1 MAKVGHIEVEVRPTV
16 ALESAVAC
24 VMILNLFLDENE
36 EYRLAIENDGDKAR
50 WVLTDKPVMR
60 GETPSLVRQRMRLAD
75 LEWAVRFMAPILLCS
90 CCDGVSDE
98 EWAKLCG
105 ILFDAP
111 DAKFR
116 VPEGDSLP
124 CDEGGISADKCW
136 ECVSRN
142 VRFNQLAG
150 LEDDE

>member
-1 MAKVGHIEVEVRPTV
+1 MAKVGHIAVEVRPTV
-16 ALESAVAC
+16 TLESAVAC
-24 VMILNLFLDENE
+24 VMMLNLFLDENE
-36 EYRLAIENDGDKAR
+36 EYRLEISKDDGK
-50 WVLTDKPVMR
+50 WHLTDEPVMR

-105 ILFDAP
+105 ILFDTP

-116 VPEGDSLP
+116 IPEGDSLP

-142 VRFNQLAG
+142 VKSG
-150 LEDDE
+150 LEDE

>member
-1 MAKVGHIEVEVRPTV
+1 MAKVGHLAVEVRPTV
-16 ALESAVAC
+16 TLESAVAC
-24 VMILNLFLDENE
+24 VMMLNLFLDENE
-36 EYRLAIENDGDKAR
+36 GYRLEISKDDGK
-50 WVLTDKPVMR
+50 WHLTDEPVMR

-105 ILFDAP
+105 ILFDTP

-116 VPEGDSLP
+116 IPEGDSLP

-142 VRFNQLAG
+142 VKSG
-150 LEDDE
+150 LEDE